1 VATLLVEN
9 LRLEYAMRKTQQTLL
24 AMQGVSF
31 LAEPGEFVAV
41 VGPSGC
47 GKSSLLNA
55 IAGTL
60 APTGGRI
67 VIDGTPVTGPGYMC
81 GMVFQSPALFPWRT
95 VVGNVA
101 YGLELRGVPAREAAS
116 RARPFVRLV
125 GLEGFEDSFPDEL
138 SGGMQQRANLA
149 RAMAVQPRVLLCD
162 EPLSALDAQTR
173 EHMQAEL
180 QRVWLELRPTTVYVT
195 HQISEALYLADRILV
210 LSPRPSH
217 IRASLVV
224 DRPRPRAL
232 RGGRDPYLLEM
243 EEHIWNL
250 LQPDAA
256 AALASEADPLNG
268 KAVRPA

>member
-1 VATLLVEN
+1 
-9 LRLEYAMRKTQQTLL
+9 MRQSRQTLL
-24 AMQGVSF
+24 AVQGLSF
-31 LAEPGEFVAV
+31 RAEPGEFVAI

-60 APTGGRI
+60 APAGGRI
-67 VIDGTPVTGPGYMC
+67 LIDGQPVTGPGYRC

-95 VVGNVA
+95 VVGNIA
-101 YGLELRGVPAREAAS
+101 YGLELRGVPARQAA
-116 RARPFVRLV
+116 AQALPFVALV
-125 GLEGFEDSFPDEL
+125 GLHGFEDSYPDEL

-149 RAMAVQPRVLLCD
+149 RAMAVQPAVLLCD

-173 EHMQAEL
+173 EHMQVEL
-180 QRVWLELRPTTVYVT
+180 ERIWLATRPTTVYVT

-210 LSPRPSH
+210 LSQRPSA
-217 IRASLVV
+217 IRANLTV

-250 LQPDAA
+250 LQPDTAQPSSRDGKTFSAA
-256 AALASEADPLNG
+256 
-268 KAVRPA
+268 